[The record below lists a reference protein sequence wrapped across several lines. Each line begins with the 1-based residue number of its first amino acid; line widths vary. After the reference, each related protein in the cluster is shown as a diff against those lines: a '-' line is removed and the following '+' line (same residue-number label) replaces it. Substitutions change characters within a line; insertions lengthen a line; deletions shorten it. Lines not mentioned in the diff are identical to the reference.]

1 MKSVIGKQIGI
12 ILLLAALV
20 LTMTACDLNGIV
32 DEVDEETLEITSVEE
47 IPDINV
53 EYGIDFEDIELPEEV
68 EVTLADNST
77 ADLEVNWLEGDYDGD
92 TAGTYTLVG
101 DLVLP
106 DNIVNPDNLH
116 PTVDVIVAEEL
127 PAYTDDYLGL
137 QEGLEMEIKTES
149 EAVLYDEDNDVVG
162 VLPEEFSIKSIVES
176 KEYINDTARFIVKE
190 KADEES
196 AGGGIFDRE
205 GEDYYLAGYISV
217 VDGEEEKHYF
227 DERKKILSGE
237 IEKGDTITIPLD
249 FQPDEVY
256 DNEIIIEPITLEAVD
271 FEKVEV
277 PAGEFMAWKLEGE
290 QEEWLVTDE
299 AVVDIVEMKIW
310 FVPYLGFVQQE
321 IEIEMDFFEPQD
333 PMNIDRIEFN
343 SKSELVDYSI

>member
-1 MKSVIGKQIGI
+1 MKYVKGKQIGI

-32 DEVDEETLEITSVEE
+32 DEIDEETLEITSVEE

-53 EYGIDFEDIELPEEV
+53 EYGTDFEDLNLPEEV

-77 ADLEVNWLEGDYDGD
+77 TDLDVNWLEGDYDGD

-101 DLVLP
+101 ELILP
-106 DNIVNPDNLH
+106 DNIVNPDDLH
-116 PTVDVIVAEEL
+116 PTVDVIVAEEP

-137 QEGLEMEIKTES
+137 QEGLEMESKTES
-149 EAVLYDEDNDVVG
+149 EVVLYDEDDDVVG
-162 VLPEEFSIKSIVES
+162 TFPEEFSSKSIVES

-190 KADEES
+190 KLNEET
-196 AGGGIFDRE
+196 GGGSIFERE

-217 VDGEEEKHYF
+217 VDGVEEEHFF

-237 IEKGDTITIPLD
+237 IEQGDTIIIPLD
-249 FQPDEVY
+249 FQPDEEGN
-256 DNEIIIEPITLEAVD
+256 NEIIIEPITLEAAA
-271 FEKVEV
+271 FEEVEV
-277 PAGEFMAWKLEGE
+277 PAGEFMAWKLVGE
-290 QEEWLVTDE
+290 EEEWLVTDE
-299 AVVDIVEMKIW
+299 AVVNIVEMKIW
-310 FVPYLGFVQQE
+310 FVPYLGFVQHE

-333 PMNIDRIEFN
+333 QMNIDRVEFN

>member
-1 MKSVIGKQIGI
+1 MISAKGKLFGI

-32 DEVDEETLEITSVEE
+32 DEVDEEISEITSVEE
-47 IPDINV
+47 VPDINV
-53 EYGIDFEDIELPEEV
+53 VYGTDFEDIGLPEEV

-106 DNIVNPDNLH
+106 DNITNPDNLH
-116 PTVDVIVAEEL
+116 PTVDVIVAEEF
-127 PAYTDDYLGL
+127 PAYSDDYLGL
-137 QEGLEMEIKTES
+137 QEGLEMESEIES
-149 EAVLYDEDNDVVG
+149 ETVLYDEDDDVLG
-162 VLPEEFSIKSIVES
+162 IFPEEFSLKSIVES

-190 KADEES
+190 MAEEET
-196 AGGGIFDRE
+196 AGGSIFERE
-205 GEDYYLAGYISV
+205 GEDHYLAGYISV
-217 VDGEEEKHYF
+217 VDGVEEKHFF
-227 DERKKILSGE
+227 DERKKILSGK
-237 IEKGDTITIPLD
+237 IEQGDTITIPLD
-249 FQPDEVY
+249 FQPYEEND

-290 QEEWLVTDE
+290 EEEWVVTDD
-299 AVVDIVEMKIW
+299 AVVNIVEMKIW
-310 FVPYLGFVQQE
+310 FVPYLGFVQHE
-321 IEIEMDFFEPQD
+321 IEIEINFLEPQ
-333 PMNIDRIEFN
+333 NSIDRVEFD